1 MSLLAVAILG
11 THYEALHEEVSK
23 ARFSPQLVQW
33 KVTEVMSEEAV
44 FLGSFGQQ
52 YGYLGRIN
60 KIRKQE
66 FNRLEGNDRLIDRN
80 WKNALPLWVIITPFC
95 DITSL
100 CNGMLQYIVS
110 ASFLILKRIPN
121 SQRTDDWKNAHGK
134 L

>member
-1 MSLLAVAILG
+1 MQPYMKKYPKLDSSTRPVK
-11 THYEALHEEVSK
+11 S
-23 ARFSPQLVQW
+23 
-33 KVTEVMSEEAV
+33 TEVMSEEAV

-95 DITSL
+95 SVTSL
-100 CNGMLQYIVS
+100 RNAMLQYTVS

-121 SQRTDDWKNAHGK
+121 SQRTDD
-134 L
+134 